1 MAARAAVVQTYMRN
15 PTLALF
21 LRLTAIV
28 AVAIV
33 VLVVAAF
40 LLKLVLI
47 AAIIA
52 AVAVGGLF
60 LYNLVRRRSNLPV
73 IR

>member
-1 MAARAAVVQTYMRN
+1 MKNQT
-15 PTLALF
+15 LSLF

-33 VLVVAAF
+33 VLVLAGY
-40 LLKLVLI
+40 LLKVVLI
-47 AAIIA
+47 AAVIA
-52 AVAVGGLF
+52 ALAVGVFF
-60 LYNLVRRRSNLPV
+60 LYNLIRRRSNLPI

>member
-1 MAARAAVVQTYMRN
+1 MTMKN
-15 PTLALF
+15 PTLSLF

-33 VLVVAAF
+33 VLVLAGY
-40 LLKLVLI
+40 LLKVVLI
-47 AAIIA
+47 AAVIA
-52 AVAVGGLF
+52 ALGVGGFF
-60 LYNLVRRRSNLPV
+60 LYNLIRRRSNFPI

>member
-1 MAARAAVVQTYMRN
+1 M
-15 PTLALF
+15 LALF

-33 VLVVAAF
+33 VLVVAGY
-40 LLKLVLI
+40 LLKIVLL

-52 AVAVGGLF
+52 ALAVGAFF
-60 LYNLVRRRSNLPV
+60 LYNAIRRRSRFPV